1 MDSPVIDFHSHAGS
15 WGRYGVDADC
25 DLYLK
30 VMDAAGVD
38 RTCINCIWFG
48 DARRGNDLVME
59 YVKRAP
65 DRFIGVA
72 FATPHYPE
80 EAVRELERA
89 VHGLGMAYV
98 KIYPDY
104 FGLPNDDPAYFPIYE
119 WVDEQEMAVM
129 CHATYPFDP
138 PGTTIEGRF
147 TALSERFPNVRWVM
161 AHTAGA
167 VDADAAETARTLPN
181 VYMETCSSRTTLG
194 ATEFNVERAG
204 EDKVLY
210 GSDMALM
217 DARQQIAKV
226 VTADIPRRAK
236 EKILGLNAMRLLKL
250 LEWLPGRPSPQGR
263 PLQQGRASSVDAT
276 TRGERPPS
284 STGGQGGDAGPGGTR
299 CCTGRGW
306 GRSAIDGRA
315 ARGSSIAEV
324 HGGPFTVS
332 RFRGAERRG
341 AWGSEGDTAVDAAG
355 WLVKA
360 GTLATAVPVF
370 GRRWTQRTDPAW
382 RRNHAA

>member
-72 FATPHYPE
+72 FATPHYAE

-89 VHGLGMAYV
+89 VHVLGMAYV

-161 AHTAGA
+161 AHTAGTLS
-167 VDADAAETARTLPN
+167 ADAAETARTLPN

-236 EKILGLNAMRLLKL
+236 EKILGLNAMRLLRL
-250 LEWLPGRPSPQGR
+250 
-263 PLQQGRASSVDAT
+263 D
-276 TRGERPPS
+276 
-284 STGGQGGDAGPGGTR
+284 
-299 CCTGRGW
+299 
-306 GRSAIDGRA
+306 
-315 ARGSSIAEV
+315 
-324 HGGPFTVS
+324 
-332 RFRGAERRG
+332 
-341 AWGSEGDTAVDAAG
+341 
-355 WLVKA
+355 
-360 GTLATAVPVF
+360 
-370 GRRWTQRTDPAW
+370 DPAKGG
-382 RRNHAA
+382 AG

>member
-1 MDSPVIDFHSHAGS
+1 MDTPVIDFHCHAGS

-25 DLYLK
+25 DLYLN

-38 RTCINCIWFG
+38 RACINCIWFG

-59 YVKRAP
+59 YVARAP

-80 EAVRELERA
+80 EAVKELERA

-104 FGLPNDDPAYFPIYE
+104 FGRPNDDPAYFPIYE
-119 WVDEQEMAVM
+119 WVDEREMAVM

-147 TALSERFPNVRWVM
+147 TALSDRFPNVRWVM

-167 VDADAAETARTLPN
+167 LSEDAAETARTLPN
-181 VYMETCSSRTTLG
+181 VYMETCSSRTALG

-226 VTADIPRRAK
+226 VTADIPRGAK
-236 EKILGLNAMRLLKL
+236 QKILGLNAMRLLKL
-250 LEWLPGRPSPQGR
+250 DR
-263 PLQQGRASSVDAT
+263 
-276 TRGERPPS
+276 
-284 STGGQGGDAGPGGTR
+284 
-299 CCTGRGW
+299 
-306 GRSAIDGRA
+306 
-315 ARGSSIAEV
+315 
-324 HGGPFTVS
+324 
-332 RFRGAERRG
+332 
-341 AWGSEGDTAVDAAG
+341 
-355 WLVKA
+355 
-360 GTLATAVPVF
+360 
-370 GRRWTQRTDPAW
+370 
-382 RRNHAA
+382 